1 MHARAYTIDT
11 STRERV
17 CVCLNVRVHVR
28 LHVRVRAHMYAFTYI
43 HVLVSA
49 CTQCM
54 VAYMYVLAPTR
65 SAHAN
70 CCTLVVAHAYTQPC
84 NARIRA
90 M

>member
-17 CVCLNVRVHVR
+17 CVCLHVRVHVR
-28 LHVRVRAHMYAFTYI
+28 LHARVRAHVYAFTCL
-43 HVLVSA
+43 HVLVLA

-54 VAYMYVLAPTR
+54 FAYMYVLALTR
-65 SAHAN
+65 SAHAI
-70 CCTLVVAHAYTQPC
+70 CC
-84 NARIRA
+84 